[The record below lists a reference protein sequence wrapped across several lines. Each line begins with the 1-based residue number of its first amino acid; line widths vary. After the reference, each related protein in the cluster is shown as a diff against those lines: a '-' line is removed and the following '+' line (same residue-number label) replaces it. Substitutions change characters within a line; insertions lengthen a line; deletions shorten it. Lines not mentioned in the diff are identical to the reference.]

1 MTKHE
6 NTISIQL
13 DQAREME
20 AHYRALLLFWKQRRQ
35 WLESQV
41 PNGGVIDQIL
51 SIAQRA
57 WGSDERPN

>member
-1 MTKHE
+1 MTNQEKTLS
-6 NTISIQL
+6 NQL

-41 PNGGVIDQIL
+41 PSGGVFDQIL
-51 SIAQRA
+51 SIAQKA
-57 WGSDERPN
+57 WNNERPN

>member
-1 MTKHE
+1 MTQQEKV
-6 NTISIQL
+6 ISTQL

-41 PNGGVIDQIL
+41 PTDNIFSQML
-51 SIAQRA
+51 EIAQRA
-57 WGSDERPN
+57 WGKDDRPN

>member
-1 MTKHE
+1 MTKQEHH
-6 NTISIQL
+6 ISTQL

-35 WLESQV
+35 RLESQV

-51 SIAQRA
+51 QIAQRA
-57 WGSDERPN
+57 WSKDDRPN